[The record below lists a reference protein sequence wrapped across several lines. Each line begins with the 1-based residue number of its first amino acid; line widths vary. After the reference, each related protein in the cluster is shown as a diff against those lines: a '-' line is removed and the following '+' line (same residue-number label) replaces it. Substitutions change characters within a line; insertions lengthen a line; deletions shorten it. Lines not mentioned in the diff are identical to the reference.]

1 MSPDRP
7 EADGRDRADQD
18 AGQRP
23 GRPGSLL
30 EPPVLAWLS
39 GALPGDRVAAAAPLS
54 GGYGNEN
61 ILVTT
66 GRGRCVLRRYR
77 RGGSRDAARTCAVEA
92 ALASRLAGTPVP
104 VPEVIAAD
112 PAGSVT
118 GEPLLLTRYV
128 AGLTVAAAIGRD
140 SGPESGPAAQAM
152 TRAGDGAGRRPARAT
167 AEPDRSQAA
176 QIGAAAGRA
185 LAAVGMVTFERG
197 GVFTGAD
204 LVPSEAGWPDSLPEF
219 VENCVRAG
227 PAATALSGAELR
239 QLRALAVRS
248 DPLARR
254 VASSRQLVHSDYN
267 GKNLLAVRRDGQWS
281 ISAVLDWEFA
291 FSGSPLTDIGNMLRF
306 GEEYPPGFAGS
317 FIAGYQEAGGH
328 LPPDWREISAALD
341 LYALADFLTRPP
353 GHRYFGKAVAAI
365 RKRLAPR

>member
-7 EADGRDRADQD
+7 EADGRDRADRD
-18 AGQRP
+18 P
-23 GRPGSLL
+23 GRPDRPGSVL

-39 GALPGDRVAAAAPLS
+39 RVLPGDRVAAAAPLS
-54 GGYGNEN
+54 GGYSNEN

-77 RGGSRDAARTCAVEA
+77 RGGGRDAARTCAVEA
-92 ALASRLAGTPVP
+92 ALVSRLAGTPVP

-112 PAGSVT
+112 PAGSVA

-128 AGLTVAAAIGRD
+128 AGLTVAAAIGPD
-140 SGPESGPAAQAM
+140 SGRAAQAM
-152 TRAGDGAGRRPARAT
+152 TRAGDGAARWPARAT
-167 AEPDRSQAA
+167 AGPDRSQAA

-185 LAAVGMVTFERG
+185 LAAVGLVTFERRG
-197 GVFTGAD
+197 FFTGAD

-227 PAATALSGAELR
+227 PAATVLSGAELR
-239 QLRALAVRS
+239 QLRALAERS

-267 GKNLLAVRRDGQWS
+267 GKNLLAVRRAGQWS

-306 GEEYPPGFAGS
+306 GAEYPPGFAGW

-328 LPPDWREISAALD
+328 LPPDWREISEALD